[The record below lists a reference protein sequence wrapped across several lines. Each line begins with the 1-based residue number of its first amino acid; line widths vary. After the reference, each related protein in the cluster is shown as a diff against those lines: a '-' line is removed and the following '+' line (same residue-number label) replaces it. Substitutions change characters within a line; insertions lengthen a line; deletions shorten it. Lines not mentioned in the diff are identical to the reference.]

1 MWKQSK
7 EDNPKPESPPFPKDH
22 SQPESRAK
30 KWASGTEKQLKE
42 RATIGPSISI
52 KGEISGEEDLTIQ
65 GRVEGTVDLNQNN
78 VTIVNSGC
86 VRGDICAKIISIE
99 GEVEGDLFG
108 EEKIVV
114 RGTGVV
120 RGNMMAPRV
129 ILEDGAKL
137 KGNIDTERE
146 SGGKRP
152 KLKAVQVLSNQPSS
166 PQERT
171 SPKGHPKD
179 PSKPNSSGVSSEV
192 VSEKPSVANK
202 VEAAR
207 AAEQRQ
213 PRG

>member
-1 MWKQSK
+1 MWNQSK
-7 EDNPKPESPPFPKDH
+7 EDIKPESPP
-22 SQPESRAK
+22 SRK
-30 KWASGTEKQLKE
+30 SSMGQLKE

-65 GRVEGTVDLNQNN
+65 GRVEGTIELNQNN
-78 VTIVNSGC
+78 ITIVGNGC
-86 VRGDICAKIISIE
+86 VKADILAKIISIE

-129 ILEDGAKL
+129 ILEDGAKF
-137 KGNIDTERE
+137 KGNIDMECE

-152 KLKAVQVLSNQPSS
+152 KLKAVQVLSNHPGS

-179 PSKPNSSGVSSEV
+179 PSKPNGS
-192 VSEKPSVANK
+192 
-202 VEAAR
+202 
-207 AAEQRQ
+207 
-213 PRG
+213 RG

>member
-30 KWASGTEKQLKE
+30 KWASRTDKQMTE

-52 KGEISGEEDLTIQ
+52 KGEISGEQDLTIQ
-65 GRVEGTVDLNQNN
+65 GQVEGTIDLNQNN
-78 VTIVNSGC
+78 VTIVRNGC
-86 VRGDICAKIISIE
+86 VKGDICGKVISIE

-129 ILEDGAKL
+129 ILEAGAKFKGKIDMDSESGEKRTL
-137 KGNIDTERE
+137 KTEPISKGNTLWQR
-146 SGGKRP
+146 S
-152 KLKAVQVLSNQPSS
+152 AVLSSN
-166 PQERT
+166 
-171 SPKGHPKD
+171 
-179 PSKPNSSGVSSEV
+179 
-192 VSEKPSVANK
+192 
-202 VEAAR
+202 
-207 AAEQRQ
+207 
-213 PRG
+213 

>member
-1 MWKQSK
+1 M
-7 EDNPKPESPPFPKDH
+7 
-22 SQPESRAK
+22 
-30 KWASGTEKQLKE
+30 GQLKE

-65 GRVEGTVDLNQNN
+65 GRVDGTIDLNQNN
-78 VTIVNSGC
+78 VTIVRNGC
-86 VRGDICAKIISIE
+86 VKGDICSKIISIE

-129 ILEDGAKL
+129 ILEDGAKF
-137 KGNIDTERE
+137 KGNIAMECE

-152 KLKAVQVLSNQPSS
+152 KLKAVQVLSNQSSS
-166 PQERT
+166 PQEKT
-171 SPKGHPKD
+171 FPKGHPKD
-179 PSKPNSSGVSSEV
+179 SSKPNSSGVSSEV
-192 VSEKPSVANK
+192 VSEKASVANK

-207 AAEQRQ
+207 AAEKRQ
-213 PRG
+213 PQG